1 MENTKHFDKKVYI
14 ETMGCQMNKSDTE
27 RILGMLSHFGYE
39 QTEDAKNADLL
50 IVNTCSIRQLSADKA
65 YSLVGVW
72 GKWKQEEHK
81 KELEGKPFRDIKVAF
96 CGCVA
101 QQDKEKLLKRFPYVD
116 LVFGTNNVYE
126 LPDLIRRINTG
137 ERVCATNE
145 TPKKFTDGEEEA
157 KYEIK
162 RAKSLNA
169 WIPIMEGC
177 NNFCTYCIV
186 PFTRGRERSRKPSEI
201 IDEAKKAIKEG
212 FKEITLLGQNVDSY
226 GKTLDKDKDYDG
238 RDVTL
243 ANLLR
248 DLNKIDGKFRI
259 RFVTS
264 YPTDIT
270 EDLIQA
276 VKECDKVCEFFHIPM
291 QSGNSKVLKEMNRRY
306 NREEYGEIVKKIRDT
321 FENVAITSDFIAGFP
336 GETEEEFLDTMS
348 AIDEFELDY
357 SNTAAYSPR
366 VKTKAAKWTDRFI
379 DEDTKFERLAR
390 LNEKNRQACLKS
402 NEKCIGKIFE
412 ILVESFEEKE
422 GKIILAGRARN
433 NKIVHFEGEKN
444 LVGEFV
450 NVKITGASTWHLR
463 GEICSEISNA

>member
-1 MENTKHFDKKVYI
+1 MENKNFTKKVYI

-39 QTEDAKNADLL
+39 ETKEPKEADLL
-50 IVNTCSIRQLSADKA
+50 MVNTCSIRQLSADKA

-72 GKWKQEEHK
+72 GKWKNDERQ
-81 KELEGKPFRDIKVAF
+81 KELQGKPFRNIKIAF

-126 LPDLIRRINTG
+126 LPDLIKRINEG

-186 PFTRGRERSRKPSEI
+186 PFTRGRERSRKPAEI
-201 IDEAKKAIKEG
+201 LEEAKKAINEG

-226 GKTLDKDKDYDG
+226 GKNLDSQKDYDG

-248 DLNKIDGKFRI
+248 DLNKIEGKFRI

-264 YPTDIT
+264 YPTDISD
-270 EDLIQA
+270 DLIKA

-306 NREEYGEIVKKIRDT
+306 NREQYGEIVKKIRNT

-336 GETEEEFLDTMS
+336 GETEEEFLDTLS

-366 VKTKAAKWTDRFI
+366 VKTKAAKWTDKFI
-379 DEDTKFERLAR
+379 DEETKSQRLAR
-390 LNEKNRQACLKS
+390 LNEKNREACIKS
-402 NEKCIGKIFE
+402 NKKCVGKVFE
-412 ILVESFEEKE
+412 ILVESFEEKDNN
-422 GKIILAGRARN
+422 IILAGRARN
-433 NKIVHFEGEKN
+433 NKIVHFAGDKN

-463 GEICSEISNA
+463 GELV